1 LLAELVQRA
10 ATALG
15 SEFNIEIVET
25 HHRHKLD
32 APSGTALTLAEVA
45 AGARHTTVAA
55 SRSPLPRGSE
65 GPRRDAEIGIAALRG
80 GDVVGEHE
88 VQFLG
93 PGERLVL
100 RHSATD
106 RAIFARGA
114 LQAGRWLAAQGP
126 GQYRMAD
133 VFGF

>member
-1 LLAELVQRA
+1 
-10 ATALG
+10 
-15 SEFNIEIVET
+15 
-25 HHRHKLD
+25 
-32 APSGTALTLAEVA
+32 
-45 AGARHTTVAA
+45 
-55 SRSPLPRGSE
+55 
-65 GPRRDAEIGIAALRG
+65 
-80 GDVVGEHE
+80 VVGEHE

-114 LQAGRWLAAQGP
+114 LQAGRWLAAQRP
-126 GQYRMAD
+126 GRYRMAD